1 MRIKIVG
8 KVHRSGVS
16 KKSGNPYD
24 FIELHVVLPKRG
36 VIGEAA
42 QTVTTDSTVCPFERI
57 VLGIC
62 DAEYDN
68 NGTLLS
74 LTPVQGQPSTSK

>member
-16 KKSGNPYD
+16 KKSGNAYD
-24 FIELHVVLPKRG
+24 FVELHVVLPKRG

-42 QTVTTDSTVCPFERI
+42 QTVTTDSTVYPFERI
-57 VLGIC
+57 APGIY
-62 DAEYDN
+62 DAEFDN
-68 NGTLLS
+68 NGNLLS
-74 LTPVQGQPSTSK
+74 LAPVQAQPSASK

>member
-1 MRIKIVG
+1 MRIELVG

-36 VIGEAA
+36 VIGKAA
-42 QTVTTDSTVCPFERI
+42 QTVTTDAAVCPFDQLI
-57 VLGIC
+57 PGVY
-62 DAEYDN
+62 DAEFDN
-68 NGTLLS
+68 NGNLLS
-74 LTPVQGQPSTSK
+74 LVPVQIQAPVTK